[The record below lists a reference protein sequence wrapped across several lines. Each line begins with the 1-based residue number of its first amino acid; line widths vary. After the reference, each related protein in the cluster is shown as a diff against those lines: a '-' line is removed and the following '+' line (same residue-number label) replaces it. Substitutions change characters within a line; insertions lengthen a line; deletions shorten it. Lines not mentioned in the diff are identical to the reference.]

1 MVSWGAS
8 VRYRLRTGLQEID
21 LIADEVLIGRGSR
34 CGLTI
39 DDPMISR
46 EHLRLDLSGDQPR
59 VQDLGSRNGTLLNG
73 RALQSSA
80 VLSDGD
86 RIRLGS
92 QELVFL
98 IARPR
103 KSARRTTGPLSFCNE
118 CGIPYPSD
126 SYQCPHCGW
135 LPTEPGI
142 TRDKRDVLASSW
154 TFHLLSD
161 VVERA
166 MNQGRLADA
175 ERMMTRGMAEL
186 ERQLDRGA
194 DVAVER
200 VYRIAECAARLGCA
214 LRSSH
219 WVRAAA
225 ALYARIDAMPSRDVL
240 VLMDSLSLEAG
251 LASALGSVRRSSI
264 PPMGAAS

>member
-1 MVSWGAS
+1 M
-8 VRYRLRTGLQEID
+8 
-21 LIADEVLIGRGSR
+21 
-34 CGLTI
+34 TI

-46 EHLRLDLSGDQPR
+46 EHLRLDLSGEQPSA
-59 VQDLGSRNGTLLNG
+59 QDLGSRNGTLLNG
-73 RALQSSA
+73 RPLRSSA
-80 VLSDGD
+80 ILKDGD
-86 RIRLGS
+86 RIRVGG

-98 IARPR
+98 ASRPR
-103 KSARRTTGPLSFCNE
+103 DRSRRTTGSLSFCLE

-126 SYQCPHCGW
+126 AHQCPHCGW
-135 LPTEPGI
+135 LPTEPGVVPG
-142 TRDKRDVLASSW
+142 TSDVLASSW

-166 MNQGRLADA
+166 ISQGRLADA

-194 DVAVER
+194 DIAVER

-214 LRSSH
+214 LRSGR
-219 WVRAAA
+219 WVRAAGR
-225 ALYARIDAMPSRDVL
+225 LYTRIDAMPSRDVL
-240 VLMDSLSLEAG
+240 VLMDSLSSEASLSG
-251 LASALGSVRRSSI
+251 ALGSVRRSSI